1 MSRFNVWLLC
11 CAVIFITFTLMG
23 GAVDIRKLLALLTF
37 LGVPLV
43 LHWAFSRDLLAPQ
56 SKDDKDA

>member
-43 LHWAFSRDLLAPQ
+43 LHWAFSRDFLAPQ

>member
-1 MSRFNVWLLC
+1 MSRFGVWRLC

-43 LHWAFSRDLLAPQ
+43 LHWAFSSDFLVPP
-56 SKDDKDA
+56 SKDDKDV